1 MGVWSIPEVA
11 IAVILVTHLLLYP
24 THHLMTAFEQL
35 VAQSTSTAR
44 YDEAFRLVYDE
55 LKALARAQLQREYGN
70 HSLTPTALVHEV
82 YMRLL
87 GGSKPDWSSKRHF
100 MRLAARAMR
109 RILVDHARRA
119 KAEKRGGDAPQIAF
133 TEHIGPGHRDTIDLV
148 LDLDRALS
156 SFTSISGRAAL
167 VVELRFFAGLTGEE
181 IAQVLD
187 VSRSTVQRDWATA
200 KAWLYRYMEENP
212 SNDPT

>member
-1 MGVWSIPEVA
+1 
-11 IAVILVTHLLLYP
+11 
-24 THHLMTAFEQL
+24 MTAFEQL
-35 VAQSTSTAR
+35 VAQSESTAR

-55 LKALARAQLQREYGN
+55 LKALAREQLQREHGN

-87 GGSKPDWSSKRHF
+87 GGSRPDWNSKHHF

-119 KAEKRGGDAPQIAF
+119 KAEKRGGDAPEITF
-133 TEHIGPGHRDTIDLV
+133 TERIGPGHRDTIDLV

-156 SFTSISGRAAL
+156 SFASVSERASL

-181 IAQVLD
+181 IAQILD
-187 VSRSTVQRDWATA
+187 VSRATVQRDWAAA
-200 KAWLYRYMEENP
+200 KAWLYRFMEENQ
-212 SNDPT
+212 SDDPT